1 MSISDDEGR
10 DLVGKRGS
18 EFKLPYPII
27 DTDTSGL
34 GSPLDEELSG
44 GSKNGKSPRNKKNK
58 GQLRDYLQTGRK
70 RKTPY
75 RECFT
80 GLNGYSPYTALNGY
94 PATCPQTGEIKAD
107 ISAMYPYT
115 GNNYG
120 LDTADIYRST
130 GYTYGGLYPSAT
142 DSYRLEAEKHAA
154 AYPNGYYLEPRQY
167 QHTLQYHGNGY
178 TDFVSPTSKYSYDMS
193 KYGYDTHAMA
203 SSYGLDL
210 SKRPYDEMDIH
221 KYSHDYSA
229 ADKLSSVS
237 RVNGSL
243 DPLKSS
249 ALYGTTPILNNDSLN
264 MAATATPCPLYS
276 SSTTTTSTERYNQDT
291 SARDM
296 KLGKLPTT
304 PLSENSTDIS
314 KQTSA
319 IMPNG
324 HASVIRNASPRTK
337 SPRQD
342 ANPSST
348 PSMYPSYNSAA
359 GVSVLSSCGNP
370 STTPQSSAT
379 WPACSKTPT
388 PNCKQESPAV
398 TPSETPQGGSG
409 MSSSQAALPSMSNN
423 DMGSRVMTGK
433 QDGSAAVALN
443 SLAAAAPQANSSPA
457 SATTATSVIQQSGR
471 VRSVQGFEKT
481 ETHVTTKKFVW
492 NQNTPRQVFNE
503 GIFCV
508 L

>member
-1 MSISDDEGR
+1 MLTRDDEGR

-34 GSPLDEELSG
+34 GSPLDEELSS

-75 RECFT
+75 RECYN
-80 GLNGYSPYTALNGY
+80 GLNGYNPYTALNGY
-94 PATCPQTGEIKAD
+94 PATACPQTGEIKAD

-130 GYTYGGLYPSAT
+130 GYTYGGLYPTAT

-154 AYPNGYYLEPRQY
+154 TYPNGYYLEPRQY

-178 TDFVSPTSKYSYDMS
+178 TDFMSPTSKYSYDMS

-210 SKRPYDEMDIH
+210 SKRPYDDMDIH

-264 MAATATPCPLYS
+264 TTTSVASCPLYS
-276 SSTTTTSTERYNQDT
+276 STPAGDSS
-291 SARDM
+291 SSRDL

-304 PLSENSTDIS
+304 PLSDTGADAS
-314 KQTSA
+314 KHQSSA
-319 IMPNG
+319 AILPNG

-342 ANPSST
+342 ALPSTSAN
-348 PSMYPSYNSAA
+348 MYPAYNSTAA
-359 GVSVLSSCGNP
+359 AAGGVSVLSSCGNP
-370 STTPQSSAT
+370 STAPQTSSV

-388 PNCKQESPAV
+388 PNCKRESPV
-398 TPSETPQGGSG
+398 GTPTGTTPQDGSGGGGGGSITPG
-409 MSSSQAALPSMSNN
+409 AMSN
-423 DMGSRVMTGK
+423 S
-433 QDGSAAVALN
+433 GSAAVALN
-443 SLAAAAPQANSSPA
+443 TLAAGTPHTNSSPA

-471 VRSVQGFEKT
+471 VRCAARFQTLQTGHPE
-481 ETHVTTKKFVW
+481 E
-492 NQNTPRQVFNE
+492 
-503 GIFCV
+503 I
-508 L
+508 

>member
-1 MSISDDEGR
+1 MHICSDDEGR

-27 DTDTSGL
+27 DTDTTGL
-34 GSPLDEELSG
+34 GSPLDEELSSG
-44 GSKNGKSPRNKKNK
+44 KSGKSPRNKKNK
-58 GQLRDYLQTGRK
+58 TQLRDYLQTGRK

-75 RECFT
+75 RECFN
-80 GLNGYSPYTALNGY
+80 GLNGYSPYSALNGY
-94 PATCPQTGEIKAD
+94 PTACPQTGEIKAD

-130 GYTYGGLYPSAT
+130 GYSYGGLYPSAT

-178 TDFVSPTSKYSYDMS
+178 TDFMSPTSKYSYDMS
-193 KYGYDTHAMA
+193 KYGYDTHAVA

-210 SKRPYDEMDIH
+210 SKRPYDDMDFH

-249 ALYGTTPILNNDSLN
+249 TLYGTTPILNNDSLN
-264 MAATATPCPLYS
+264 MASTAPSNTLYS
-276 SSTTTTSTERYNQDT
+276 SVDRYGQDA
-291 SARDM
+291 SRDM

-304 PLSENSTDIS
+304 PLSDSSTDIS

-324 HASVIRNASPRTK
+324 HPSVIRNASPRTK
-337 SPRQD
+337 SPRQETH
-342 ANPSST
+342 PSTTS
-348 PSMYPSYNSAA
+348 SMYQSYNSA

-370 STTPQSSAT
+370 SGTPQASAA

-388 PNCKQESPAV
+388 PQCKQGSPV
-398 TPSETPQGGSG
+398 GTPTGTPQDGSS
-409 MSSSQAALPSMSNN
+409 MSSSQAALPSMSSS
-423 DMGSRVMTGK
+423 DMGSRIMSPK
-433 QDGSAAVALN
+433 QEGSAAVALN
-443 SLAAAAPQANSSPA
+443 SMAAAPQANSSPA

-471 VRSVQGFEKT
+471 VRYALPYQ
-481 ETHVTTKKFVW
+481 
-492 NQNTPRQVFNE
+492 RNE
-503 GIFCV
+503 ICFFTIS
-508 L
+508 LWYLTFIYSMHI

>member
-1 MSISDDEGR
+1 MFYVHVIFHVYRDDEGR

-27 DTDTSGL
+27 DTDTTGL
-34 GSPLDEELSG
+34 SSPLDEELSG
-44 GSKNGKSPRNKKNK
+44 SGKSGKSPRNKKNK

-75 RECFT
+75 RECFN

-94 PATCPQTGEIKAD
+94 PAACPQTGEIKAD

-130 GYTYGGLYPSAT
+130 GYTYGGLYPSTT

-167 QHTLQYHGNGY
+167 QHTLQYHSNGY
-178 TDFVSPTSKYSYDMS
+178 PDFMSPTSKYSYDMS
-193 KYGYDTHAMA
+193 KYGYDTHAVA

-210 SKRPYDEMDIH
+210 SKRPYDEMDFH

-229 ADKLSSVS
+229 ADKLPSVP

-264 MAATATPCPLYS
+264 MSSATSCTLYS
-276 SSTTTTSTERYNQDT
+276 SVERYGQDT
-291 SARDM
+291 SRDT

-304 PLSENSTDIS
+304 PLSDSTDIS

-342 ANPSST
+342 THPSST
-348 PSMYPSYNSAA
+348 SSMYHSYSGA

-370 STTPQSSAT
+370 SSNPHGSAA

-388 PNCKQESPAV
+388 PQCKQGSPV
-398 TPSETPQGGSG
+398 GTPTGTPQDGST
-409 MSSSQAALPSMSNN
+409 MSSAQAALPSMSSS
-423 DMGSRVMTGK
+423 DMGSRIMSPK
-433 QDGSAAVALN
+433 QEGSAAVALN
-443 SLAAAAPQANSSPA
+443 SMAAVPQANSSPA

-471 VRSVQGFEKT
+471 VR
-481 ETHVTTKKFVW
+481 
-492 NQNTPRQVFNE
+492 
-503 GIFCV
+503 CV
-508 L
+508 

>member
-1 MSISDDEGR
+1 MHICSDDEGR

-27 DTDTSGL
+27 DTDTTGL
-34 GSPLDEELSG
+34 GSPLDEELSSG
-44 GSKNGKSPRNKKNK
+44 KSGKSPRNKKNK
-58 GQLRDYLQTGRK
+58 TQLRDYLQTGRK

-75 RECFT
+75 RECFN
-80 GLNGYSPYTALNGY
+80 GLNGYSPYSALSGY
-94 PATCPQTGEIKAD
+94 PTACPQTGEIKAD
-107 ISAMYPYT
+107 ISAMYQYT

-178 TDFVSPTSKYSYDMS
+178 TDFMSPTSKYSYDMS
-193 KYGYDTHAMA
+193 KYGYDTHAVA

-210 SKRPYDEMDIH
+210 SKRPYDDMDFH
-221 KYSHDYSA
+221 KYSYDYSA

-249 ALYGTTPILNNDSLN
+249 TLYGATPILNNDSLN
-264 MAATATPCPLYS
+264 MASTAPSNTLYS
-276 SSTTTTSTERYNQDT
+276 SVDRYGQDA
-291 SARDM
+291 SRDM

-304 PLSENSTDIS
+304 PLSDSSTDIS

-324 HASVIRNASPRTK
+324 HPSVIRNASPRTK
-337 SPRQD
+337 SPRKETY
-342 ANPSST
+342 PSTTS
-348 PSMYPSYNSAA
+348 SMYQSYNSA

-370 STTPQSSAT
+370 SGTPQASAA

-388 PNCKQESPAV
+388 PQCKQGSPV
-398 TPSETPQGGSG
+398 GHPNGNLTRWQ
-409 MSSSQAALPSMSNN
+409 QYVL
-423 DMGSRVMTGK
+423 
-433 QDGSAAVALN
+433 
-443 SLAAAAPQANSSPA
+443 
-457 SATTATSVIQQSGR
+457 QSGCFAQYVKQR
-471 VRSVQGFEKT
+471 HGLKD
-481 ETHVTTKKFVW
+481 
-492 NQNTPRQVFNE
+492 NE
-503 GIFCV
+503 S
-508 L
+508 